1 LLGDMAPLGGRGTTM
16 GAYSVVLSLG
26 TIIGPLLGG
35 FLLDHY
41 GFSSLFYAALVILMA
56 ALALAIVIAGPEL
69 RGPRPA

>member
-1 LLGDMAPLGGRGTTM
+1 M

-41 GFSSLFYAALVILMA
+41 GFSSLFYADLVILMA

-69 RGPRPA
+69 MSPKPAGN